1 MKVSDY
7 IAEFIASKGVKQVFV
22 LTGGCILHCIDSI
35 SKNKDIDYIP
45 VQNEQAGAMCA
56 DAYSRVTGNIGVTMA
71 TSGPGATNL
80 ITGVCCSYYD
90 SIPVIVI
97 TGQVPSGQL
106 KRNSKS
112 RQIGFQETDV
122 ISIFKP
128 ITKYAVLIDDPLKIK
143 YELEKAYY
151 IAKEGRPGPVI
162 LDICDDVQRAEIN
175 LEELDCFE
183 AGVLKEK
190 NITPIVQDNINKIIS
205 FISSSKRPV
214 FVVGAAVRLAGISN
228 QVQDF
233 INLINIPF
241 TSTWGAIDTI
251 TQESDYYVG
260 GFGVAGSR
268 AGNFCIQNADLVIGF
283 GTRMDTHVAGSNL
296 KNFARAAKKIVI
308 DIDGA
313 ELDKYADKGMN
324 VDLLIEGD
332 VKDWINYLKD
342 NIKNKWIDTEN
353 WINYINSMKIK
364 YPICLQEYREQDK
377 LINPY
382 VFIDE
387 LSNICKDNAIIVTD
401 CGSNLIWTLQ
411 GFKLKKGQRIITSF
425 NHSPMGYSLPGIIG
439 TYFAAKDCQNICIIG
454 DGGMQINIQEL
465 ATIHKYNIKA
475 KIFIM
480 NNHGHGIIQGTQ
492 DNWLESRY
500 SASNSSDGGLPDP
513 DFKKISE
520 AYGIKAIEINDKN
533 SLINDL
539 NFVIN
544 YDGPIVCVIHM
555 KQGAQIY
562 PKLLIGRPL
571 EDMSPI
577 LPRKEFSENML
588 IPALSN

>member
-1 MKVSDY
+1 
-7 IAEFIASKGVKQVFV
+7 
-22 LTGGCILHCIDSI
+22 
-35 SKNKDIDYIP
+35 
-45 VQNEQAGAMCA
+45 
-56 DAYSRVTGNIGVTMA
+56 MA

-90 SIPVIVI
+90 SIPVIII

-106 KRNSKS
+106 KRSSKS

-122 ISIFKP
+122 ISIFEP
-128 ITKYAVLIDDPLKIK
+128 ITKYAVLIDDPKKIK

-151 IAKEGRPGPVI
+151 ISKQGRPGPVI

-175 LEELDCFE
+175 LEELDGFD
-183 AGVLKEK
+183 AGHLKEN
-190 NITPIVQDNINKIIS
+190 NITSKVQDNINEIIS
-205 FISSSKRPV
+205 SILTSKRPV
-214 FVVGAAVRLAGISN
+214 FVIGAAVRLAGISS
-228 QVQDF
+228 QVQEF
-233 INLINIPF
+233 LNSINIPY

-251 TQESDYYVG
+251 TQEGDYYVG

-268 AGNFCIQNADLVIGF
+268 AGNFCVQNADLVIGF
-283 GTRMDTHVAGSNL
+283 GTRLDTHVAGSNL
-296 KNFARAAKKIVI
+296 QNFARAAKKIVI
-308 DIDGA
+308 DIDVA

-324 VDLLIEGD
+324 VDVLIEGD
-332 VKDWINYLKD
+332 VKDWINYLRD
-342 NIKNKWIDTEN
+342 NTKSKWIDTEN
-353 WINYINSMKIK
+353 WIEYIKNMKIK
-364 YPICLQEYREQDK
+364 YPILLQEYREQDE

-382 VFIDE
+382 VFIYE
-387 LSNICKDNAIIVTD
+387 LSNICKENAIIVTD

-425 NHSPMGYSLPGIIG
+425 NHSPMGYSLPGVIG
-439 TYFAAKDCQNICIIG
+439 AYCAAKEYQNICIIG

-465 ATIHKYNIKA
+465 ATIQKYNINA

-500 SASNSSDGGLPDP
+500 SASNTSEGGLPDP

-520 AYGIKAIEINDKN
+520 AYGIKAIEINDN
-533 SLINDL
+533 NRLIMDL
-539 NFVIN
+539 NIVLN

-577 LPRKEFSENML
+577 LPRKEFLENML
-588 IPALSN
+588 IPPLKN